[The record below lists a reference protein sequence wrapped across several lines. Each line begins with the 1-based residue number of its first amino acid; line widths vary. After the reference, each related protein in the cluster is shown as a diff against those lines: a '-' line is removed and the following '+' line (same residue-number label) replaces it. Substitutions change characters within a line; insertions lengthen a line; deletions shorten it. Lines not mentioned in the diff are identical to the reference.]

1 MFPMEISS
9 LSSLSNVQYTP
20 YSTVVNEFLFTEF
33 KIELLSMYTMYRT
46 IERS

>member
-33 KIELLSMYTMYRT
+33 KIELLSKYVYNV
-46 IERS
+46 